1 VSNSVATVNF
11 SNDELWMQ
19 RCLDLASNGLG
30 NVAPNPL
37 VGCVIIHKNNVI
49 GESYHQTFGLAHA
62 EVNAINAVKNKNL
75 LSESTLYVNL
85 EPCSHQ
91 GKTPPCSDLLISYKI
106 KKVVIGALDSNEIV
120 NGAGIKKLKAAGIEV
135 VVNVLKDKC
144 IELNKR
150 FYTFH
155 KKKRPF
161 YILKWAETKDGFIY
175 SEEKDQAISNKLSNQ
190 KVHQIRAQEQAILIG
205 KNTLLTDNPSLN
217 VRLSEGKNPLRIV
230 VMSHVDE
237 NIKQQK
243 IFKDGIPTLIFN
255 TDYSN
260 SEEHIE
266 YIKYP
271 PGGFI
276 SKLNEVLYGR
286 GIASVLVE
294 GGTNTLNSFIKSN
307 TWDKAIKITSNQ
319 IFNNGTKSPTVFSSV
334 DSKSTVG
341 QGSNMDSWNEY
352 INHNNK

>member
-1 VSNSVATVNF
+1 VSNSVTPSDF

-19 RCLDLASNGLG
+19 RCLDLAANGLG

-37 VGCVIIHKNNVI
+37 VGCVIIHENKVI
-49 GESYHQTFGLAHA
+49 GESYHQNFGLAHA
-62 EVNAINAVKNKNL
+62 EVNAINAVKDKRL
-75 LSESTLYVNL
+75 LSESTVYVNL

-91 GKTPPCSDLLISYKI
+91 GKTPPCSDLLIRSNV
-106 KKVVIGALDSNEIV
+106 KKVVIGALDANEIV
-120 NGAGIKKLKAAGIEV
+120 NGAGIKKLKDAGIEV

-144 IELNKR
+144 LELNKR

-155 KKKRPF
+155 NKKRPF

-175 SEEKDQAISNKLSNQ
+175 SEGKDTGISNELSNQ

-217 VRLSEGKNPLRIV
+217 VRLSEGKNPLRII
-230 VMSHVDE
+230 VMSEIDE
-237 NIKQQK
+237 KIKQQK

-255 TDYSN
+255 TIS
-260 SEEHIE
+260 SSKEQHIE

-271 PGGFI
+271 TGDFI
-276 SKLNEVLYGR
+276 TKLNEVLYSR

-294 GGTNTLNSFIKSN
+294 GGTTTLNSFIKSN
-307 TWDKAIKITSNQ
+307 TWDNIIKITCNQ
-319 IFNNGTKSPTVFSSV
+319 EFNKGVKSPETPFSF
-334 DSKSTVG
+334 DSKSTMG
-341 QGSNMDSWNEY
+341 QENNMDVWYKYVNQ
-352 INHNNK
+352 NNK